1 MRNCTLCANYPA
13 YSDLKTSLGVCSLSM
28 LPFSCGDNRSCSH
41 FTHVP
46 SQDVK
51 SKCRHCEHFKAGRNF
66 ANIGICGLTEH
77 EVEVDGD
84 SSCPAFKIH
93 HLVTSESDPT
103 GRKPSDAG
111 AKLDAGKPRCGLV
124 LSGFSRALLAVSEVG
139 TYGAKKYSDNGWMRV
154 PDGENRYTDALYR
167 HLLKQAGGE
176 EKDADTDL
184 LHAAHAAWNALARL
198 ELMLREK
205 ETNTNH
211 KGAT

>member
-13 YSDLKTSLGVCSLSM
+13 YSDLKTSLGVCSLSL
-28 LPFSCGDNRSCSH
+28 LPFSCGDNRLCNN
-41 FTHVP
+41 FT
-46 SQDVK
+46 QVK
-51 SKCRHCEHFKAGRNF
+51 SPVA
-66 ANIGICGLTEH
+66 
-77 EVEVDGD
+77 
-84 SSCPAFKIH
+84 
-93 HLVTSESDPT
+93 ESDPT

-139 TYGAKKYSDNGWMRV
+139 TYGAKKYSDNGWMSV

-198 ELMLREK
+198 ELMLHKK
-205 ETNTNH
+205 ETNTNQKKEQH
-211 KGAT
+211 EESQRIRECYS